1 MVGFLNAKETFLQM
15 LRGKELAVVAKVTGY
30 VGKIK
35 FLVPVALTLSV
46 EEK

>member
-15 LRGKELAVVAKVTGY
+15 LCGKELAVMGEATVY

-35 FLVPVALTLSV
+35 FLMPVGLTLSV
-46 EEK
+46 EE